1 MTALAARLRSQR
13 SMLRLP
19 PSRIRTVGWVLA
31 VVACVLVVVSLT
43 TGTVSVPFLDA
54 LRAAVGI
61 DTDGSADFIVGQVRA
76 PRVLTTVA
84 VGALLGLAGCL
95 MQSVVRN
102 ELASPDILGVSAGA
116 AAAAV
121 VFIFLTGTTSS
132 LAIAPVAVVGAL
144 ATAAL
149 IVALGAR
156 GRLEPLRMIIA
167 GIGVGFVATSTV
179 TYLLTRIP
187 EKLVSHAYAWTIG
200 STNARTWQHV
210 ALAAVALVLTVPVA
224 LLLTRSLR
232 ALEMGD
238 DLAASLGV
246 RVRSVRLGTM
256 ALGAA
261 AAGLAAALV
270 GPVGFVALVAPA
282 LARRITRTGAI
293 APVPAMLMGSVLLL
307 IADYAAREMF
317 SPTQMPVGLFTAL
330 VGAPYLVWLLI
341 RSRRAYV

>member
-1 MTALAARLRSQR
+1 MTALATPARAERSTLRR
-13 SMLRLP
+13 
-19 PSRIRTVGWVLA
+19 PSSRTRTVGLVLTG
-31 VVACVLVVVSLT
+31 VALLGIVVSLT

-54 LRAAVGI
+54 LRAAVGF
-61 DTDGSADFIVGQVRA
+61 DTGGGADFIVGQVRA
-76 PRVLTTVA
+76 PRVFTTVI

-102 ELASPDILGVSAGA
+102 ELASPDILGISSGA
-116 AAAAV
+116 AAGAV
-121 VFIFLTGTTSS
+121 LFIYFTGSTSS
-132 LAIAPVAVVGAL
+132 LAIAPAAVVGAL
-144 ATAAL
+144 LTAAL
-149 IVALGAR
+149 IVLLGAR

-187 EKLVSHAYAWTIG
+187 EKLVPHAYAWTIG

-210 ALAAVALVLTVPVA
+210 ALGAGALAVTVPLA
-224 LLLTRSLR
+224 LYLTRSLR

-246 RVRSVRLGTM
+246 HVRTVRLGTM
-256 ALGAA
+256 ALGAT

-282 LARRITRTGAI
+282 LARRITRTGAV

-307 IADYAAREMF
+307 VADYAARELF

-341 RSRRAYV
+341 RSRRAHA